1 MTYCAVLIL
10 NKEDD
15 FFVLITLGLSLLF
28 QLDLNMLSDRALV
41 QLVLL
46 DLLDLIH
53 LSLFSQFSTVG
64 YI

>member
-28 QLDLNMLSDRALV
+28 QLDLNLLSDRALV